1 LGELAS
7 IGCAILWASSTVA
20 LRSQSSRI
28 PVLGLNAIRAG
39 YASLVFLGALAVLGQ
54 LDTLLEVSPANA
66 AGLIGSVLI
75 GMAVGDS
82 LHFRAMTLIGVS
94 RAMPVSSSY
103 PIFTAVAAA
112 AILSEPLTLKVF
124 AGITLVVGG
133 VYLVAM
139 RVTTTDGQDDPQAER
154 LGLALAFGAS
164 LCWAASTIIVKE
176 ALERVPPFT
185 ANGLRLPV
193 AMVVLLVMARI
204 LGGAASPFGL
214 GRRSGWILALA
225 GLMSGVSGALW
236 LVGVH
241 EAGAAKAA
249 VLSSTAPVF
258 AAPMAALLL
267 REQLTRSIVAGT
279 MLTVVGI
286 WLVL

>member
-1 LGELAS
+1 MGELAS
-7 IGCAILWASSTVA
+7 LGCAILWASSTVA

-54 LDTLLEVSPANA
+54 LHTLVAISPADA

-75 GMAVGDS
+75 GMAIGDS
-82 LHFRAMTLIGVS
+82 LHIRAMTLIGVS

-103 PIFTAVAAA
+103 PILTAIAAA
-112 AILSEPLTLKVF
+112 AILAEPLSPRVF

-139 RVTTTDGQDDPQAER
+139 RATSSDGRHDPRAER

-176 ALERVPPFT
+176 ALESVPPLT

-193 AMVVLLVMARI
+193 ALVVLLVMTRF
-204 LGGAASPFGL
+204 LGGAASPFGF
-214 GRRSGWILALA
+214 GRRAGWILVLA

-249 VLSSTAPVF
+249 ALSSTAPVF

-267 REQLTRSIVAGT
+267 RERLTRSTAAGT